1 MRVLMIEP
9 MKEPHVVDI
18 ENDLESMQKAV
29 GGLIEV
35 INLEDDIVM
44 VDNEEG
50 KLIGLEGNR
59 RVGRDIIAGTFFL
72 CGSNDEGEFVSLTEE
87 QIDKYTN
94 CFREPEYYTPEQV
107 GDSIRIELYSYG
119 SIEEMFEDLEV

>member
-9 MKEPHVVDI
+9 MKEPHVADI
-18 ENDLESMQKAV
+18 ENDLKSMQDAV

-94 CFREPEYYTPEQV
+94 RFNEPEHYTSEQV
-107 GDSIRIELYSYG
+107 ENSIRIEFYSYD
-119 SIEEMFEDLEV
+119 SIEEMFEDMEV

>member
-18 ENDLESMQKAV
+18 GNNLKSMQEAV

-35 INLEDDIVM
+35 INLEDYIVM

-94 CFREPEYYTPEQV
+94 RFKEPEHYAPEQV
-107 GDSIRIELYSYG
+107 EDSIRIEFYSYD
-119 SIEEMFEDLEV
+119 SIEKMFEDLEV

>member
-1 MRVLMIEP
+1 MRVLIIEP
-9 MKEPHVVDI
+9 MKEPHVADI
-18 ENDLESMQKAV
+18 ENDLKSMQDVV

-94 CFREPEYYTPEQV
+94 RFKEPEYYTLEQV
-107 GDSIRIELYSYG
+107 EDSIRIELYSYD
-119 SIEEMFEDLEV
+119 SIKEMFEDLEV

>member
-1 MRVLMIEP
+1 MRVLMVEP
-9 MKEPHVVDI
+9 MKEPHVADI
-18 ENDLESMQKAV
+18 ENDLKSMQDVV

-94 CFREPEYYTPEQV
+94 RFKEPEHYTPEQV
-107 GDSIRIELYSYG
+107 ENNIRIEFYSYD